1 MSRHSFPV
9 LFFILRFVIETKSLD
24 ILKFRAFMSSALFP

>member
-9 LFFILRFVIETKSLD
+9 FFILRFVIETKSLD